1 MSTCCSIKD
10 QLEFSKTRCKRTKW
24 LKDQEVVLYIWIQ
37 KHVFLFLSQGDVFA
51 GNSLESSPNLHLC
64 TKPPS
69 TASLIKL
76 EKDSMACL
84 KWTQLC
90 IESCLWWTFFQ
101 PGGSPSQVARCSPP
115 LPPNALGVSS
125 PGETCRKGVKTGKLF
140 YWEKQRK
147 ERKVTLKGYRRKRL
161 SASN

>member
-1 MSTCCSIKD
+1 MGYEGRGGWEES
-10 QLEFSKTRCKRTKW
+10 L
-24 LKDQEVVLYIWIQ
+24 
-37 KHVFLFLSQGDVFA
+37 GDV
-51 GNSLESSPNLHLC
+51 GGPWVVTEGRDPKDS
-64 TKPPS
+64 
-69 TASLIKL
+69 ASL
-76 EKDSMACL
+76 
-84 KWTQLC
+84 
-90 IESCLWWTFFQ
+90 
-101 PGGSPSQVARCSPP
+101 PGSPP

>member
-10 QLEFSKTRCKRTKW
+10 QLELSKTRCKRTKW

-37 KHVFLFLSQGDVFA
+37 KHVFLFLSQGDIFA

-64 TKPPS
+64 PKPPS

-84 KWTQLC
+84 KWTQLLYWVM
-90 IESCLWWTFFQ
+90 SLMNFLKVKRT
-101 PGGSPSQVARCSPP
+101 AR
-115 LPPNALGVSS
+115 LAEVH
-125 PGETCRKGVKTGKLF
+125 
-140 YWEKQRK
+140 
-147 ERKVTLKGYRRKRL
+147 LKGPAAPLL
-161 SASN
+161 SLLMQWVWVHLVKLTAKVWKQECCSTGRNKGKK